1 MTSSA
6 HIDSVGD
13 RAQLRLPRAH
23 GLSVCT
29 QLGMDE
35 CSYDSTPYKESGA
48 SFPADSNLLTK
59 TLTMKNLTFSL
70 QI

>member
-1 MTSSA
+1 MY
-6 HIDSVGD
+6 
-13 RAQLRLPRAH
+13 
-23 GLSVCT
+23 T
-29 QLGMDE
+29 QLGVDE

>member
-6 HIDSVGD
+6 YIDSVGD
-13 RAQLRLPRAH
+13 RAQLRLVRGH
-23 GLSVCT
+23 GLSVRS
-29 QLGMDE
+29 QLGLDE